1 MLRSTYAE
9 QTLGPPRDRIACML
23 RSTGRIDLNELELPG
38 NNAVVPGL
46 VNSSVLDGV
55 LQKKECPNLLSSLES
70 EPLGRG

>member
-1 MLRSTYAE
+1 M
-9 QTLGPPRDRIACML
+9 GPPRDRIASML

-38 NNAVVPGL
+38 NNAVAPGL

-55 LQKKECPNLLSSLES
+55 LQIKECPNLLSSLES